1 MRRKT
6 YRYGSLII
14 GLLAALCIIVSHA
27 SQADPDVKSNHAS
40 LVQSS
45 GDSSESDDNEESNAS
60 ITISATSFPVASGV
74 GFMQQAICIFE
85 IIFPQEESVTRTD
98 QISLPL
104 TKFFTTIL
112 SVFIS
117 PNAP

>member
-27 SQADPDVKSNHAS
+27 SQADQNVKSNPAS
-40 LVQSS
+40 LVEPL
-45 GDSSESDDNEESNAS
+45 GDNGEPDDNEESKAS
-60 ITISATSFPVASGV
+60 ISISATSFPVASGV

-85 IIFPQEESVTRTD
+85 IIFPHEESVTRTD